1 MLGFKSFR
9 SARIILSGIEL
20 MHDRERTNADGRGT
34 EALSRR
40 AVLRPCDISVP
51 ITSLSYPY
59 ERGTLRNAQ
68 AVGSYERRLQALAK
82 VPLLII
88 DDIGLTVNPCARPKM
103 KTSTI

>member
-1 MLGFKSFR
+1 
-9 SARIILSGIEL
+9 

-59 ERGTLRNAQ
+59 ERGALRKAQ
-68 AVGSYERRLQALAK
+68 AVGSYERRLQAFAK

-88 DDIGLTVNPCARPKM
+88 DVSDLNPCARPKM